1 MKILMLTTKYPSY
14 ASSPWL
20 TNELAEELK
29 SIGYEITVLCI
40 DWKSES
46 LSGSFNVRDITLIN
60 FPTNFSI
67 NKYLPLSI
75 GKMLKWTLSSI
86 FAYNYFKRFIN
97 VGNFDVLICFS
108 PCFPV
113 WFCILKLR
121 SIVAKRIIIYWDFF
135 PIHQFEI
142 GKFQTRWLLKP
153 AFCIEKFLLSTF
165 NNVGCMSPKN
175 IIFFKNYFL
184 LKNKVKVFEMPIWG
198 KKNLIPKT
206 LATNPSLIR
215 SAYPYE
221 TLIVFGGQLE
231 KGRGIDT
238 LILIAEQLK
247 SRNENIGIVIAG
259 GGPLENIVLNASKDG
274 LHNLIYLGNIP
285 RDEYLKFI
293 HICDL
298 GVITT
303 QINVSVPT
311 YPSKCI
317 DYLLSSLPII
327 AFVENSTDFGSIIKD
342 AGCGV
347 FFQSNNV
354 NDLTDKLIEL
364 ANDDIQLD
372 KMRLSCLSFFEKR
385 HNVSIVA
392 QNLINEF

>member
-1 MKILMLTTKYPSY
+1 MKILMLTTKYSRG

-29 SIGYEITVLCI
+29 FNGYEITVLCI

-46 LSGSFNVRDITLIN
+46 TPGASSIEGISLIN
-60 FPTNFSI
+60 FPPSYFI
-67 NKYLPLSI
+67 NEYLPQSI
-75 GKMLKWTLSSI
+75 RKTFKWILSSI
-86 FAYNYFKRFIN
+86 FAYNYFSRFTN
-97 VGNFDVLICFS
+97 LKEFDILICFS
-108 PCFPV
+108 PCFPF

-121 SIVAKRIIIYWDFF
+121 FIVAKRIIIYWDFF

-153 AFCIEKFLLSTF
+153 AFFIEKFLLSTF
-165 NNVGCMSPKN
+165 SNVGCMSPKN

-198 KKNLIPKT
+198 KKYPILKT
-206 LATNPSLIR
+206 LVTNPSLIR
-215 SAYPYE
+215 NAYPYE

-247 SRNENIGIVIAG
+247 SRNQNIGIVIAG
-259 GGPLENIVLNASKDG
+259 EGPLGNIVLNASKDG
-274 LHNLIYLGNIP
+274 LHNLIYLGSIP
-285 RDEYLKFI
+285 RDEYLQFI
-293 HICDL
+293 HTCDL

-303 QINVSVPT
+303 QMDVSVPT

-327 AFVENSTDFGSIIKD
+327 AFVEKSTDFGSIIQD

-354 NDLTDKLIEL
+354 NDLTDKLIAL

-372 KMRLSCLSFFEKR
+372 KMRLSCLSFFERR

-392 QNLINEF
+392 KNLINEF